1 MSSSTGLCRSISSR
15 PQITSDKVH
24 YHSQTDLHLHC
35 ALQIWNSYCR
45 KHRSI
50 HWRWWEKKR
59 DGSSMFQNLH
69 SFCILRQHN
78 ICLLCFP
85 SQSYIKQLLK
95 YEHTGQPTGQ
105 HSVWDTAASHTSPC
119 LRPGTWVKALQSS
132 EGSDII
138 LRKVGSPVV
147 VKNPTSPLGNS
158 STIVRSFHKSKL
170 HISFP
175 QDTYCSSF
183 SCCRR
188 SSHCF

>member
-1 MSSSTGLCRSISSR
+1 MHYRFEIVTVENTEASIGG
-15 PQITSDKVH
+15 DEK
-24 YHSQTDLHLHC
+24 
-35 ALQIWNSYCR
+35 
-45 KHRSI
+45 
-50 HWRWWEKKR
+50 KKR
-59 DGSSMFQNLH
+59 DGSSMFQNLL
-69 SFCILRQHN
+69 SFCVLRQHN

-85 SQSYIKQLLK
+85 SRSYIKQLLK